1 MKELNLQ
8 ERNNKIINLISW
20 HCDEIILIIMPKVAR
35 FLTFKQAL
43 VNGLTSIFE
52 LIHVLITETLS
63 GRMKKMKNR
72 NILLDLG
79 HTIGKCPS
87 HNLSSVHVVIESF

>member
-1 MKELNLQ
+1 
-8 ERNNKIINLISW
+8 
-20 HCDEIILIIMPKVAR
+20 MPKLAR
-35 FLTFKQAL
+35 LLNSKQGL

-52 LIHVLITETLS
+52 LIHVLITETVS
-63 GRMKKMKNR
+63 GKMKKLKNR

-87 HNLSSVHVVIESF
+87 HNLSSVCVVIESLHFKYIL

>member
-1 MKELNLQ
+1 
-8 ERNNKIINLISW
+8 
-20 HCDEIILIIMPKVAR
+20 MPKVAR
-35 FLTFKQAL
+35 LLTFKQAL

-79 HTIGKCPS
+79 HTIGKFLS
-87 HNLSSVHVVIESF
+87 HNLSSVRVVIESSF